1 MSAKTV
7 AICEDEEVESPESS
21 VVEASPVASVVS
33 LVVKDGNSTLNIVE
47 PSVVG
52 AVSASFHLMVVTNT
66 DRSVSA
72 SVAVVAEMVADSPK
86 STEYCTDAPVHV
98 DESGCSK

>member
-1 MSAKTV
+1 MREIPETMSAKTV
-7 AICEDEEVESPESS
+7 AICEDE
-21 VVEASPVASVVS
+21 
-33 LVVKDGNSTLNIVE
+33 DGNSTLNIVE

-52 AVSASFHLMVVTNT
+52 ARTASLHLMVVTNT

-72 SVAVVAEMVADSPK
+72 SVAVVAEMLADSPK
-86 STEYCTDAPVHV
+86 STDYCTDAPVHD